1 MLELGIIMVS
11 NTVITFMNFF
21 CPFSYTSKMQYVI
34 CNVFNYNAI
43 IAFFVK
49 FFKILFVFFI
59 LHMYDPLYILNMFG
73 HLYCWQILVGIQLCC
88 KNELKVIGYQW
99 NFWKQLYHKFFWF
112 FELQFAMISTYMW
125 CILGCFVM

>member
-59 LHMYDPLYILNMFG
+59 IHMYEPLYILNMFG
-73 HLYCWQILVGIQLCC
+73 HLHC
-88 KNELKVIGYQW
+88 
-99 NFWKQLYHKFFWF
+99 
-112 FELQFAMISTYMW
+112 
-125 CILGCFVM
+125 